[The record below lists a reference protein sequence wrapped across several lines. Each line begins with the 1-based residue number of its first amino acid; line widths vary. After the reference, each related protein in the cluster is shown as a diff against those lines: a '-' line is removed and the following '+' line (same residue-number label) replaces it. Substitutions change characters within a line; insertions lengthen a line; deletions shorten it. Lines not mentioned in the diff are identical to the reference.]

1 MPIKQNVPIK
11 CLDEQGLELDRQ
23 TLMVVTGL
31 GIAGSFAGAKIA
43 KSMPQ
48 QTLKKGF
55 GYFLIV
61 MGIYIL
67 VRTAPE
73 VLNLAT

>member
-1 MPIKQNVPIK
+1 M
-11 CLDEQGLELDRQ
+11 
-23 TLMVVTGL
+23 
-31 GIAGSFAGAKIA
+31 IASMMSGARIA
-43 KSMPQ
+43 KRMPQ

-61 MGIYIL
+61 MGINVL
-67 VRTAPE
+67 ARTALE